1 MEFEWK
7 VMLVLLVTELV
18 LLVQEK
24 EVLALALHFFNSN

>member
-24 EVLALALHFFNSN
+24 EVLALALHSFISN